1 MKSFNLL
8 RKIFLALV
16 LALTFSSSQAFAADA
31 VQVYDN
37 DEKTFVSIYNQI
49 ATKENLFTLETTP
62 KFVENKGDLQVY
74 SSNSIPADT
83 NVKALLLKNQ
93 SGAVSSIAI
102 SAKNIEKLQEALTV
116 SLIIVGLNE
125 KEFESLSANQKENS
139 TTVWCES
146 AQRNIHVEFFATSE
160 SIDVVIDATK

>member
-8 RKIFLALV
+8 RKIIFALA
-16 LALTFSSSQAFAADA
+16 LALTFSYSQAFAADA
-31 VQVYDN
+31 VQVYDK

-49 ATKENLFTLETTP
+49 ATKENLFTLEATP
-62 KFVENKGDLQVY
+62 KFVENKDSLQVY
-74 SSNSIPADT
+74 SSSSIPADA

-93 SGAVSSIAI
+93 SGAISSIAI
-102 SAKNIEKLQEALTV
+102 SAKSVEKLQEALTL
-116 SLIIVGLNE
+116 SLMIVGLNE

-146 AQRNIHVEFFATSE
+146 AKRNIHVEFFATSE

>member
-146 AQRNIHVEFFATSE
+146 AQRNIYVEFFATSE

>member
-49 ATKENLFTLETTP
+49 ATKENLFTLEATP

-74 SSNSIPADT
+74 SSNSIPADA